1 MWDFGNRAA
10 VVLIS
15 VTCGCLLIYGAWGA
29 ILALALTLLLVV
41 YACYSLLAND
51 SLVSPHAY
59 QILGYLSEA
68 VHELGAAFR
77 IAYGHGIGQV
87 RKLGQSASRCY
98 REHFPF
104 RMPKRHAAAYQLSS
118 DSYVAVKRK
127 DTTTSTSASLS
138 ASRFSSIDQLSPIPC
153 VPCRTRT
160 DDALAGDAGKFY
172 DAGDNNRVSRQQRQS
187 AFGKHTSTPVMKS
200 SDREGNFRNGDV
212 DPNSRRIPTKK
223 MSPHTLSYGEN
234 TTQFSPEGSP
244 WGVSISPAMR
254 PRPAGIKTVQTVAGP
269 LLAST
274 RYNIDPKVYTDVTS
288 PGLTTRLTKYATE
301 AKNKLTHQSQ
311 YGAGQFPRVNVYASP
326 IPLLNAK
333 STKMRM
339 PVTVRVAAP
348 DVTKYSPPE
357 RQKILSN
364 ICHAENRSPTSVVQV
379 LKEISLKRH
388 ASTEDVSFDVAK
400 KQKTDSFFNEERE
413 LILEENKQ
421 KRGRDDSS
429 KSEEDLSPQSKSIR
443 PAKRT
448 KTRSCYDILNSLSSS
463 MHVAAGVKRKA
474 VDFSRSGTPDF
485 EKHFKSLESTHSDNS
500 PTVLQ
505 SQNLDTNH
513 TDKPEFKEIYSRN
526 LEAHNSKKTEEF
538 PLMKGILKSSNKES
552 RTNLNTVASEIT
564 HKTPTKDVT
573 ETNNTKSV
581 DPSKFVKLTEKLFM
595 RAEPERN
602 ERLKSLVEEPSIIK
616 VKFAIDNVE
625 EIKREDIRNMR
636 RTNMKARLQSMF
648 DAISGKENKINP
660 DVVIQADDINATVT
674 PPVTC
679 SVTCATLNS
688 LTTTTNINTMPLSTA
703 AILPS
708 GSSSSSPDAN
718 LGSKPAI
725 TFNSPNVT
733 PNTKVQSN
741 MLSIN
746 KTPERKGTIDQA
758 KVVSVA
764 PVMAST
770 ESLQKT
776 VSSTPSYTYDNSPT
790 VKPKAPAATSSSSLP
805 KSSTTFTFTPT
816 TTPTSLS
823 TSINFLPVDKTP
835 SSSAFAFINSS
846 ATGAT
851 TIETNK
857 IITTSTTVT
866 STAVSSS
873 TAVSTTQA
881 NSTFTF
887 RDAKTFSSPATIA
900 QTTTAS
906 LPSQSTGMIILP
918 AKTTSGSIISA
929 GFNSTASSTSNSLT
943 TATSTSPPSFIFGS
957 NGTVPKNSFIF
968 GPSDSN
974 NQSKV
979 NAFRSPTSSQTTSL
993 PPVTT
998 KSFNFFTSNNLTTT
1012 AASNL
1017 FTNVTS
1023 LATSTPTSGLL
1034 NAPALSTSTT
1044 FSTSTSS
1051 TSKPLFAF
1059 GTSNISN
1066 ATSTATILPVTTA
1079 SNITNFGGMK
1089 NNAVLTFGMST
1100 TTITPQFNTSTITVP
1115 QFGVSTTSIF
1125 ATTSNTTTST
1135 NIFGTTN
1142 NSQSFFGTAPAVPGT
1157 TGIFNSPTT
1166 TVPSIFV
1173 TTTNTASSPSS
1184 TICSNLFANANANL
1198 TTSTTAAPSMF
1209 GSGTPIFGQTKLSP
1223 SFGAASGMFGN
1234 TTSPLFSSTTQ
1245 AGTTSPLFNST
1256 TQAGTTASTFNITGN
1271 VSTSTITPGFDS
1283 TSITTPAF
1291 GTPSV
1296 GTSQATPSAFGGTTN
1311 MFGST
1316 DKNTSV
1322 PIFGTNAT
1330 PASGTFGPLAT
1341 TSTFGTQNPT
1351 NLTFGAAASGGT
1363 MFGDNKSP
1371 FGTTPATTT
1380 GFAGTSTSSSIPA
1393 FGAGNAN
1400 NANNNTNNMFVFG
1413 NNQKDGQQNTAFPF
1427 GSNFQAASN
1436 NSTAASSTP
1445 FQFGS
1450 TAPKPAS
1457 TGFNFTTQQP
1467 ATTTLNF
1474 GTSAAPTFN
1483 PSTPGMFS
1491 IGSGST
1497 APRSRTIRTRK
1508 PR

>member
-1 MWDFGNRAA
+1 MWDLGNRVA

-59 QILGYLSEA
+59 QILGYLSEV

-87 RKLGQSASRCY
+87 RNLGHSASRCY

-104 RMPKRHAAAYQLSS
+104 RMPKRQAGAYQLSS
-118 DSYVAVKRK
+118 DPYVAVKRK
-127 DTTTSTSASLS
+127 DTSSTSASLS
-138 ASRFSSIDQLSPIPC
+138 ASRFSSIDQLSPILR
-153 VPCRTRT
+153 VPCRIRA
-160 DDALAGDAGKFY
+160 DDVLAGDAGKFY
-172 DAGDNNRVSRQQRQS
+172 DAGDNDRLSRQQRQS
-187 AFGKHTSTPVMKS
+187 AFGKHTSTPVIKP
-200 SDREGNFRNGDV
+200 SDREENFRNGDV
-212 DPNSRRIPTKK
+212 DPDLRRVPFKR
-223 MSPHTLSYGEN
+223 MSPHTHSLSYGEN

-301 AKNKLTHQSQ
+301 AKSKLTHQSQ
-311 YGAGQFPRVNVYASP
+311 YGAGQFPKVNLYAGP
-326 IPLLNAK
+326 VPLLNAK

-364 ICHAENRSPTSVVQV
+364 IYHAENRSPTSVVQV

-388 ASTEDVSFDVAK
+388 ASTEDVSFDAAK

-448 KTRSCYDILNSLSSS
+448 KTLSCYDILNSLSSS
-463 MHVAAGVKRKA
+463 MHVATGVKRKA
-474 VDFSRSGTPDF
+474 ADFSRSGTPDL
-485 EKHFKSLESTHSDNS
+485 EKHFKSLESTHSGNS

-505 SQNLDTNH
+505 SQNLDTSH
-513 TDKPEFKEIYSRN
+513 TDKPEFKEIYSKN
-526 LEAHNSKKTEEF
+526 LETLNSKKTEEF
-538 PLMKGILKSSNKES
+538 PLMKGILKSTNKES
-552 RTNLNTVASEIT
+552 RTNLNQPASVII
-564 HKTPTKDVT
+564 HKTTKKDAT
-573 ETNNTKSV
+573 EINNTKSV

-602 ERLKSLVEEPSIIK
+602 ERLKSLVEEPSNVK

-648 DAISGKENKINP
+648 NAISGKENKINP

-679 SVTCATLNS
+679 SAICATLNS

-708 GSSSSSPDAN
+708 GSSSSSPDAK

-725 TFNSPNVT
+725 TFSSTNTT
-733 PNTKVQSN
+733 PNTKMQSN
-741 MLSIN
+741 MPSIN
-746 KTPERKGTIDQA
+746 TPERKETTDQA

-764 PVMAST
+764 PVIANT

-776 VSSTPSYTYDNSPT
+776 VSSTPSTAPTYTFG
-790 VKPKAPAATSSSSLP
+790 KPKASATTSNSSLP
-805 KSSTTFTFTPT
+805 KSSTTFTLTAT

-823 TSINFLPVDKTP
+823 TYINFLPVDKTP
-835 SSSAFAFINSS
+835 SSWAFAPVNSS
-846 ATGAT
+846 AT
-851 TIETNK
+851 TIQTNN
-857 IITTSTTVT
+857 IITTSATVI
-866 STAVSSS
+866 SS
-873 TAVSTTQA
+873 TAVNTTQA

-887 RDAKTFSSPATIA
+887 RDAKTFSSPVTIA
-900 QTTTAS
+900 QTTTPS
-906 LPSQSTGMIILP
+906 LSSQSTGMMILP
-918 AKTTSGSIISA
+918 VKTTSGSIISA

-943 TATSTSPPSFIFGS
+943 TATSSSPPSFIFGS
-957 NGTVPKNSFIF
+957 NGTVSQLPKSNSFMF
-968 GPSDSN
+968 GQSDSN
-974 NQSKV
+974 IQSKV
-979 NAFRSPTSSQTTSL
+979 NTFRSPSNSQTTSL

-998 KSFNFFTSNNLTTT
+998 KSFNFFTSNILATT

-1017 FTNVTS
+1017 FTNVAS
-1023 LATSTPTSGLL
+1023 LATSTSTSRLSSV
-1034 NAPALSTSTT
+1034 PVLSTSTT
-1044 FSTSTSS
+1044 SSTATSS

-1059 GTSNISN
+1059 GTSNTSN
-1066 ATSTATILPVTTA
+1066 ATSTAAILPVTTA
-1079 SNITNFGGMK
+1079 NNITNFGAMK
-1089 NNAVLTFGMST
+1089 NNAVLTFGTST
-1100 TTITPQFNTSTITVP
+1100 TTITPQFSTSAITVP

-1135 NIFGTTN
+1135 NIFGTTS
-1142 NSQSFFGTAPAVPGT
+1142 NSQSFFGTAPVVPGT
-1157 TGIFNSPTT
+1157 TSIFNSPTT

-1173 TTTNTASSPSS
+1173 TTTNAASSPSS
-1184 TICSNLFANANANL
+1184 TISSSLFANANANL
-1198 TTSTTAAPSMF
+1198 TSTTAAPSMF

-1223 SFGAASGMFGN
+1223 SFGAASGMFG
-1234 TTSPLFSSTTQ
+1234 T
-1245 AGTTSPLFNST
+1245 ATSPLFNST

-1271 VSTSTITPGFDS
+1271 VSTGTITPGFDS
-1283 TSITTPAF
+1283 TSNTTPAF
-1291 GTPSV
+1291 GAPSV
-1296 GTSQATPSAFGGTTN
+1296 GTSQTTSSAFGGTTN

-1371 FGTTPATTT
+1371 FGATPATTT

-1393 FGAGNAN
+1393 FGASNAN
-1400 NANNNTNNMFVFG
+1400 ASNNTNNMFVFG
-1413 NNQKDGQQNTAFPF
+1413 NNQKDGQQNTTFPF
-1427 GSNFQAASN
+1427 GSNFQAGSN
-1436 NSTAASSTP
+1436 NSTAPSSTP
-1445 FQFGS
+1445 FQFGP
-1450 TAPKPAS
+1450 TAPKPAP
-1457 TGFNFTTQQP
+1457 TGFNFTTPQP

>member
-1 MWDFGNRAA
+1 MWDLGNRAA

-68 VHELGAAFR
+68 IHELGAAFR
-77 IAYGHGIGQV
+77 VAYGHGIGQV
-87 RKLGQSASRCY
+87 RNLGHSVNRCY

-104 RMPKRHAAAYQLSS
+104 RMPKRQAGAYQLSS
-118 DSYVAVKRK
+118 DPYVAVKRK
-127 DTTTSTSASLS
+127 NISSTSASLS
-138 ASRFSSIDQLSPIPC
+138 ASRFSSIDQLSPIPR
-153 VPCRTRT
+153 VPGRIRA
-160 DDALAGDAGKFY
+160 DDVLARDAGKFY
-172 DAGDNNRVSRQQRQS
+172 DAGDNDRLSRHQRQS
-187 AFGKHTSTPVMKS
+187 AFGQHTSTPVIKPT
-200 SDREGNFRNGDV
+200 DREENFRNGDI
-212 DPNSRRIPTKK
+212 DPDLRRVPSRRI
-223 MSPHTLSYGEN
+223 SPQSHSLSYGEN

-274 RYNIDPKVYTDVTS
+274 RYNIDPKLYTDVTS
-288 PGLTTRLTKYATE
+288 PGLTTRLTKYARE
-301 AKNKLTHQSQ
+301 AKSKLTHQSQ
-311 YGAGQFPRVNVYASP
+311 YGAGQFPKVNLYAGP
-326 IPLLNAK
+326 VPLLNAK
-333 STKMRM
+333 TTKMRM

-364 ICHAENRSPTSVVQV
+364 ICHTENRSPTSVVQV

-413 LILEENKQ
+413 LMLEENKQ

-429 KSEEDLSPQSKSIR
+429 KSEEDLSPQSKSVR

-463 MHVAAGVKRKA
+463 VHVATGVKRKA

-485 EKHFKSLESTHSDNS
+485 EKHFKSLESTHSSNS
-500 PTVLQ
+500 IVLQ
-505 SQNLDTNH
+505 SQNLDTSH
-513 TDKPEFKEIYSRN
+513 TDKPEFKEIYSKN
-526 LEAHNSKKTEEF
+526 LETLNSKKTEEF
-538 PLMKGILKSSNKES
+538 PLMKGILKSTNKES
-552 RTNLNTVASEIT
+552 RTNLNQPASVII
-564 HKTPTKDVT
+564 HKTTKKDVT
-573 ETNNTKSV
+573 EINDTKSV

-602 ERLKSLVEEPSIIK
+602 ERLKSLVEEPSNVK

-648 DAISGKENKINP
+648 NAISGKENKINP

-708 GSSSSSPDAN
+708 GSSSSSPDAKH
-718 LGSKPAI
+718 GTKPAI
-725 TFNSPNVT
+725 TFSSMNAT
-733 PNTKVQSN
+733 PNTKMQSN
-741 MLSIN
+741 MPTIN
-746 KTPERKGTIDQA
+746 TPEGKETIDQA

-764 PVMAST
+764 PVIANT

-776 VSSTPSYTYDNSPT
+776 VSSTPSTIPT
-790 VKPKAPAATSSSSLP
+790 FGKPKASATMSGSSLP
-805 KSSTTFTFTPT
+805 KSSTTFTLTAT

-823 TSINFLPVDKTP
+823 TYINFLPVDKTP
-835 SSSAFAFINSS
+835 PSSAFALVNSS
-846 ATGAT
+846 AT
-851 TIETNK
+851 TIETNN
-857 IITTSTTVT
+857 IITTSATVT
-866 STAVSSS
+866 SS
-873 TAVSTTQA
+873 TAVNTTQA

-887 RDAKTFSSPATIA
+887 RDAKTFSSPVTIA
-900 QTTTAS
+900 QTITPS
-906 LPSQSTGMIILP
+906 LSSQSTGIMILP
-918 AKTTSGSIISA
+918 VKTTSGSIISA
-929 GFNSTASSTSNSLT
+929 GFNSIASSTSNSLT
-943 TATSTSPPSFIFGS
+943 TATSASPPSFIFGS
-957 NGTVPKNSFIF
+957 NDTVSQLPKSNSFMF

-974 NQSKV
+974 IQSKV
-979 NAFRSPTSSQTTSL
+979 NAFRSPSNNQTTSL
-993 PPVTT
+993 PPITT
-998 KSFNFFTSNNLTTT
+998 KSFNFLTSNILATT

-1017 FTNVTS
+1017 FTNVAS
-1023 LATSTPTSGLL
+1023 LATSTPTSRLSS
-1034 NAPALSTSTT
+1034 APALSTSITSST
-1044 FSTSTSS
+1044 STSTSS

-1059 GTSNISN
+1059 GTSNTSN
-1066 ATSTATILPVTTA
+1066 ATSTAAILTVTTA
-1079 SNITNFGGMK
+1079 NNITNFDAMK
-1089 NNAVLTFGMST
+1089 NNAVLTFGTST
-1100 TTITPQFNTSTITVP
+1100 TTITPQFSTSTIVP

-1135 NIFGTTN
+1135 NIFGTTS

-1173 TTTNTASSPSS
+1173 TTNNTASSPSS
-1184 TICSNLFANANANL
+1184 ALSSSLFANANANL
-1198 TTSTTAAPSMF
+1198 TSTTIAPSMF
-1209 GSGTPIFGQTKLSP
+1209 GNGTPIFGQTKLSP

-1234 TTSPLFSSTTQ
+1234 
-1245 AGTTSPLFNST
+1245 ATSPLFNST

-1271 VSTSTITPGFDS
+1271 VSTGTITPGFDS
-1283 TSITTPAF
+1283 TSNTTPAF
-1291 GTPSV
+1291 GAPSV
-1296 GTSQATPSAFGGTTN
+1296 GTSQATSSAFGGTTN

-1316 DKNTSV
+1316 DKNTPV

-1341 TSTFGTQNPT
+1341 TSPFGTQNPT
-1351 NLTFGAAASGGT
+1351 NLTFGTAASGGT

-1371 FGTTPATTT
+1371 FGATPAITT

-1393 FGAGNAN
+1393 FGASNAN
-1400 NANNNTNNMFVFG
+1400 NASNNTNNMFVFG
-1413 NNQKDGQQNTAFPF
+1413 NNQKDGQQNTTFPF
-1427 GSNFQAASN
+1427 GSNFQAGSN
-1436 NSTAASSTP
+1436 NSTAPSSIP
-1445 FQFGS
+1445 FGS

-1457 TGFNFTTQQP
+1457 TGFNFTTPQP

-1474 GTSAAPTFN
+1474 GTSVAPIFN